1 MERSARPSVTRP
13 SVTRPSLT
21 RRYWPL
27 LALCLAVTAIVAIAS
42 FGSDQLQVTITE
54 MLIRLIAVIGLYVF
68 IGNSGILSFGHIG
81 FMCIGAY
88 AAAWA
93 TVDPTWKQM
102 MLTGLP
108 DFLQTN
114 QYGFL
119 PAVAGGG
126 LLAAVVAWLLGSA
139 IMRLSGIGGSIATFA
154 FLAIVNSVY
163 SNWES
168 VTAATSSIIGVP
180 TVVGPW
186 VAWIFAIGALVVAY
200 SFQVSRFGL
209 MLRASRDD
217 EVAARSSAVG
227 IVKVRLIAF
236 VVSAAIMGVAGAL
249 YAHFLGILTADTFY
263 LSLTFVTIAMLVVGG
278 IGSLFGAVTGVIAVT
293 LVVEV
298 LRHLEAGVPVGAT
311 TVHLP
316 QGSQEIGLGII
327 MALIMVFRPSGLTR
341 GREVGWPSSWPAV
354 GRPKAAGDTRRSAG
368 ELEQYQ
374 VGSKRKAPSG

>member
-1 MERSARPSVTRP
+1 MMALRPAHHAP
-13 SVTRPSLT
+13 PSLA

-27 LALCLAVTAIVAIAS
+27 LALCAAVTAIVVVTS
-42 FGSDQLQVTITE
+42 LGSEQLQVTITE
-54 MLIRLIAVIGLYVF
+54 MLIRLIVVVGIYVF
-68 IGNSGILSFGHIG
+68 IGNSGILSFGHVG

-93 TVDPTWKQM
+93 TVDPNWKQM

-108 DFLQTN
+108 DFLQQN

-126 LLAAVVAWLLGSA
+126 LLAGLVALVIGTA
-139 IMRLSGIGGSIATFA
+139 IMRLSGIAGSIGTFA

-186 VAWIFAIGALVVAY
+186 VAWAFAIGALVLAY
-200 SFQVSRFGL
+200 VFQVSRFGL

-217 EVAARSSAVG
+217 EVAAKSSAVG

-236 VVSAAIMGVAGAL
+236 VVSAVVVGVAGAL

-263 LSLTFVTIAMLVVGG
+263 LSLTFVTLAMLVVGG
-278 IGSLFGAVTGVIAVT
+278 VGSLTGAVTGVVVVT

-298 LRHLEAGVPVGAT
+298 LRHLEAGIPLGT
-311 TVHLP
+311 INVHLP
-316 QGSQEIGLGII
+316 QGSQEIGLGIV
-327 MALIMVFRPSGLTR
+327 MALIMIFRPSGLTR
-341 GREVGWPSSWPAV
+341 GREVPWPFRPAARRKRALAARV
-354 GRPKAAGDTRRSAG
+354 G
-368 ELEQYQ
+368 
-374 VGSKRKAPSG
+374 

>member
-1 MERSARPSVTRP
+1 MKSG
-13 SVTRPSLT
+13 TRPSLV
-21 RRYWPL
+21 RRFWPL
-27 LALCLAVTAIVAIAS
+27 VALCLVVTAIVAL
-42 FGSDQLQVTITE
+42 GSLGNDELQVTITE
-54 MLIRLIAVIGLYVF
+54 MMIRLVVVVGIYLF

-108 DFLQTN
+108 DFLQNN

-126 LLAAVVAWLLGSA
+126 LLAAFVALLLGSA
-139 IMRLSGIGGSIATFA
+139 IMRLSGIAGSIATFA
-154 FLAIVNSVY
+154 FLAIVQSVY

-186 VAWIFAIGALVVAY
+186 VAWLFAIGALVLAY
-200 SFQVSRFGL
+200 VFQISRFGL

-217 EVAARSSAVG
+217 EVAAKSSAVG

-236 VVSAAIMGVAGAL
+236 VVSAFIVGVAGAL

-263 LSLTFVTIAMLVVGG
+263 LSLTFVTLAMLVVGG
-278 IGSLFGAVTGVIAVT
+278 VGSLTGAVTGVIVVT
-293 LVVEV
+293 VVVEV
-298 LRHLEAGVPVGAT
+298 LRHMEAGVAVGAT
-311 TVHLP
+311 NLHLP

-327 MALIMVFRPSGLTR
+327 MALVMIFRPSGLAR
-341 GREVGWPSSWPAV
+341 GREVPWPFTPAARRAKVPAV
-354 GRPKAAGDTRRSAG
+354 
-368 ELEQYQ
+368 
-374 VGSKRKAPSG
+374 

>member
-1 MERSARPSVTRP
+1 MAQAVPASM
-13 SVTRPSLT
+13 L

-27 LALCLAVTAIVAIAS
+27 FALCAGVTAIVAA
-42 FGSDQLQVTITE
+42 GALLGDEQVQVTMTE
-54 MLIRLIAVIGLYVF
+54 MLIRMIVVIGIYLF

-108 DFLQTN
+108 DFLQQN

-126 LLAAVVAWLLGSA
+126 LLAGAVALVLGAA
-139 IMRLSGIGGSIATFA
+139 IMRLSGIAGSIATFA

-180 TVVGPW
+180 NVVGPW
-186 VAWIFAIGALVVAY
+186 VAWMFTLGTLVVAFA
-200 SFQVSRFGL
+200 FQVSRFGL

-217 EVAARSSAVG
+217 EVAAKSSAVG
-227 IVKVRLIAF
+227 VVKMRLIAF
-236 VVSAAIMGVAGAL
+236 VVSAVIVGVAGAL
-249 YAHFLGILTADTFY
+249 YGHFLGILTADSFY
-263 LSLTFVTIAMLVVGG
+263 LSTTFVTLAMLVVGG
-278 IGSLFGAVTGVIAVT
+278 VGSLAGAVTGVVVVT
-293 LVVEV
+293 VVVEV
-298 LRHLEAGVPVGAT
+298 LRHMEAGAMIGSANI
-311 TVHLP
+311 HLP
-316 QGSQEIGLGII
+316 QGSQEIGLGMV
-327 MALIMVFRPSGLTR
+327 MALIMIFRPSGLTR
-341 GREVGWPSSWPAV
+341 GREVPWPFAA
-354 GRPKAAGDTRRSAG
+354 RPRGTKLKAARAT
-368 ELEQYQ
+368 
-374 VGSKRKAPSG
+374 

>member
-1 MERSARPSVTRP
+1 MEQSIRPSIA
-13 SVTRPSLT
+13 

-42 FGSDQLQVTITE
+42 IGGDQLQVTITE
-54 MLIRLIAVIGLYVF
+54 MLIRLIVVVGIYVF

-93 TVDPTWKQM
+93 TVDPNWKQM

-108 DFLQTN
+108 DFLQAN

-126 LLAAVVAWLLGSA
+126 LLAAMVALLLGSA
-139 IMRLSGIGGSIATFA
+139 IMRLSGIAGSIATFA

-186 VAWIFAIGALVVAY
+186 VAWIFAIGALTVAY
-200 SFQVSRFGL
+200 LFQVSRFGL

-217 EVAARSSAVG
+217 EVAARSSGVG
-227 IVKVRLIAF
+227 IVKVRLVAF
-236 VVSAAIMGVAGAL
+236 VVSAAIVGVAGAL

-263 LSLTFVTIAMLVVGG
+263 LSLTFVTISMLVVGG
-278 IGSLFGAVTGVIAVT
+278 VGSLAGAVVGVGAVT

-298 LRHLEAGVPVGAT
+298 LRHLEAGVAVAGM

-316 QGSQEIGLGII
+316 QGSQEIGLGIV
-327 MALIMVFRPSGLTR
+327 MALIMVFRPTGLTR
-341 GREVGWPSSWPAV
+341 GREVPWIFTP
-354 GRPKAAGDTRRSAG
+354 GR
-368 ELEQYQ
+368 
-374 VGSKRKAPSG
+374 KRKRAEKITGTVRAS

>member
-1 MERSARPSVTRP
+1 MEQSV
-13 SVTRPSLT
+13 

-27 LALCLAVTAIVAIAS
+27 LALCAAVTAIVAIAS
-42 FGSDQLQVTITE
+42 FGGEQLQVTITE
-54 MLIRLIAVIGLYVF
+54 MLIRLIVVIGIYVF

-88 AAAWA
+88 GAAWA
-93 TVDPTWKQM
+93 AVDPNWKQM

-108 DFLQTN
+108 DFLQAN

-126 LLAAVVAWLLGSA
+126 LLAAFVALLLGSA
-139 IMRLSGIGGSIATFA
+139 IMRLSGIAGSIATFA

-163 SNWES
+163 SNWET
-168 VTAATSSIIGVP
+168 VTAATSSIIGIP

-186 VAWIFAIGALVVAY
+186 IAWIFAIGALVVAY
-200 SFQVSRFGL
+200 AFQVSRFGL

-236 VVSAAIMGVAGAL
+236 VVSAAIVGVAGAL

-263 LSLTFVTIAMLVVGG
+263 LTLTFVTIAMLVVGG
-278 IGSLFGAVTGVIAVT
+278 VGSLAGACTGVVVVT
-293 LVVEV
+293 LVVEI
-298 LRHLEAGVPVGAT
+298 LRHMEAGISVGSVT
-311 TVHLP
+311 LQFP
-316 QGSQEIGLGII
+316 QGSQEVGLGIV
-327 MALIMVFRPSGLTR
+327 MALIMVFRPTGLTR
-341 GREVGWPSSWPAV
+341 GREVSWPSTP
-354 GRPKAAGDTRRSAG
+354 AAGSA
-368 ELEQYQ
+368 
-374 VGSKRKAPSG
+374 KTARARDPARAN

>member
-1 MERSARPSVTRP
+1 MPHRTPPSFARRF
-13 SVTRPSLT
+13 
-21 RRYWPL
+21 WPL
-27 LALCLAVTAIVAIAS
+27 LALCIAVTAIVGITS
-42 FGSDQLQVTITE
+42 LGSDQLQVTMTE
-54 MLIRLIAVIGLYVF
+54 MLIRLIVVVGIYVF

-93 TVDPTWKQM
+93 TVDPNWKQM

-108 DFLQTN
+108 DFLQSS

-126 LLAAVVAWLLGSA
+126 LLAGAVALLLGAA
-139 IMRLSGIGGSIATFA
+139 IMRLSGIAGSIATFA
-154 FLAIVNSVY
+154 FLAIINSVY

-168 VTAATSSIIGVP
+168 VTAGTSSIIGVP
-180 TVVGPW
+180 NVVGPW
-186 VAWIFAIGALVVAY
+186 VAWAFAIGALVLAY
-200 SFQVSRFGL
+200 LFQVSRFGL

-236 VVSAAIMGVAGAL
+236 VVSAMIVGVAGAL

-263 LSLTFVTIAMLVVGG
+263 LSLTFVTLAMLVVGG
-278 IGSLFGAVTGVIAVT
+278 IGSLAGAVTGVVAVT

-298 LRHLEAGVPVGAT
+298 LRHMEAGVPLGPITLHV
-311 TVHLP
+311 P
-316 QGSQEIGLGII
+316 QGSQEIGLGIV
-327 MALIMVFRPSGLTR
+327 MALIMIFRPSGLTR
-341 GREVGWPSSWPAV
+341 GREMPWLFSPTA
-354 GRPKAAGDTRRSAG
+354 RRRKAAEVARTG
-368 ELEQYQ
+368 
-374 VGSKRKAPSG
+374 

>member
-1 MERSARPSVTRP
+1 MERSARP

-93 TVDPTWKQM
+93 TVDPNWKQM

-126 LLAAVVAWLLGSA
+126 LLAAVVALLVGSA

-186 VAWIFAIGALVVAY
+186 VAWIFAIAALVVAY
-200 SFQVSRFGL
+200 SFQVSHFGL

-263 LSLTFVTIAMLVVGG
+263 LSLTFVTISMLVVGG
-278 IGSLFGAVTGVIAVT
+278 IGSLFGAVTGVVAVT

-311 TVHLP
+311 TVNLP

-341 GREVGWPSSWPAV
+341 GREVGWPTRPAV
-354 GRPKAAGDTRRSAG
+354 GRPKAAETPGA
-368 ELEQYQ
+368 
-374 VGSKRKAPSG
+374 APAN

>member
-1 MERSARPSVTRP
+1 MTKRTVQP
-13 SVTRPSLT
+13 PSLA
-21 RRYWPL
+21 RRIWPL
-27 LALCLAVTAIVAIAS
+27 LALCAAVTAIVAAAS
-42 FGSDQLQVTITE
+42 LGSDEVQVTITE
-54 MLIRLIAVIGLYVF
+54 MLIRLVVVIGIYLF
-68 IGNSGILSFGHIG
+68 IGNSGILSFGHVG

-108 DFLQTN
+108 DVLQSN

-126 LLAAVVAWLLGSA
+126 LLAGLVALILGAA
-139 IMRLSGIGGSIATFA
+139 IMRLSGIAGSIATFA

-168 VTAATSSIIGVP
+168 VTAGTSSIIGVP

-186 VAWIFAIGALVVAY
+186 VAWAFAIGALIVGY
-200 SFQVSRFGL
+200 GFQISRFGL

-217 EVAARSSAVG
+217 EVAAKSSGVG

-236 VVSAAIMGVAGAL
+236 VVSAIVVGVGGAL

-263 LSLTFVTIAMLVVGG
+263 LSLTFVTLAMLVVGG
-278 IGSLFGAVTGVIAVT
+278 VGSLAGAVAGVVT
-293 LVVEV
+293 VTAVVEG
-298 LRHLEAGVPVGAT
+298 LRHLEAGVSFGAM

-316 QGSQEIGLGII
+316 QGSQEIGLGVV
-327 MALIMVFRPSGLTR
+327 MALIMIFRPSGLTR
-341 GREVGWPSSWPAV
+341 GREVPWPS
-354 GRPKAAGDTRRSAG
+354 RPKPRAG
-368 ELEQYQ
+368 
-374 VGSKRKAPSG
+374 